1 MSNSDM
7 RAALESKLAPA
18 GQAPLSSALPV
29 SKVLPAYEQVAEQL
43 RQLIIKGDL
52 APGDRLPVEGDLCAV
67 FGVSRSTV
75 REAVRALTARDLV
88 HTVRGATGGTF
99 VSKTDPLKV
108 SQYLETSIGLMSSA
122 EGIGVAEILEARE
135 LVEVPAARFASTR
148 ATPEQIGSLR
158 ESVERGAASAGRSSK
173 FRENRGFHGLI
184 VEASSN
190 VLLQIMNDS
199 VFNVLQAKFLRPGVS
214 PDLWRDI
221 DADHV
226 EILEHIAAGDADKA
240 ALAMNEHLKRLRPL
254 YQGPTGADV

>member
-1 MSNSDM
+1 MSESDM
-7 RAALESKLAPA
+7 RASLESKLAPA
-18 GQAPLSSALPV
+18 GALAFSPTLPV

-43 RQLIIKGDL
+43 RQLIIKGEL

-67 FGVSRSTV
+67 FGVSRSTI
-75 REAVRALTARDLV
+75 REAIRALTARDMV
-88 HTVRGATGGTF
+88 HTVRGTTGGTF

-122 EGIGVAEILEARE
+122 EDIGVAEILEARE
-135 LVEVPAARFASTR
+135 LVEVPSARFACSR
-148 ATPEQIGSLR
+148 ATPDQIEALR
-158 ESVERGAASAGRSSK
+158 ESVERGAASTGRDLK

-226 EILEHIAAGDADKA
+226 GILEHIAAGDADGA
-240 ALAMNEHLKRLRPL
+240 GRAMKGHLKRLRTL
-254 YQGPTGADV
+254 YQGPTGAA